1 VRELSKKKESMDD
14 LKYALL
20 VEVVGRWEADIIE
33 NYLKAEGVDV
43 VLVQE
48 SLSDLFTPTFAPVK
62 IYVAKEHLH
71 VAKDLL
77 KAYNANPK

>member
-1 VRELSKKKESMDD
+1 MEN

-20 VEVVGRWEADIIE
+20 AEVVGRWEADIVE

-48 SLSDLFTPTFAPVK
+48 SLSDLLTPTFAPVK
-62 IYVAKEHLH
+62 IYVAKEHLQ

-77 KAYNANPK
+77 KIYNANPK

>member
-1 VRELSKKKESMDD
+1 MDN

-33 NYLKAEGVDV
+33 NFLKAEGVDV
-43 VLVQE
+43 VLVQD
-48 SLSDLFTPTFAPVK
+48 SVSDLFTPTFAPVR
-62 IYVAKEHLH
+62 IYVAKEHLP